1 MQIVKHSGV
10 KGMRWGVRRN
20 SNRPGGADGKEE
32 SEKLSDNRSK
42 LRKNLDSMKRERQW
56 KSIIK
61 EMDKLTTKDIG
72 IVKKRLDLENSLKS
86 LSKSKVGTKKDKEDY
101 LRREAMSDVEL
112 QRKVV
117 RLRAKDGL
125 YKSVN
130 DASKEQREMGIKIAQ
145 MGATLGVRF
154 AVNKKLGPKDFFDA
168 YKKPKESAKDARK
181 SITNLTIDKV
191 SSRTS
196 NQRLQEILNELRQN

>member
-1 MQIVKHSGV
+1 MK
-10 KGMRWGVRRN
+10 WGVRRN

-32 SEKLSDNRSK
+32 STKIVDNRGK

-56 KSIIK
+56 KGILK

-72 IVKKRLDLENSLKS
+72 VVKKRLDLENSLKS
-86 LSKSKVGTKKDKEDY
+86 LSKSKVANKKDKDDY
-101 LRREAMSDVEL
+101 LRREHMSDAEL

-125 YKSVN
+125 HKSVM

-145 MGATLGVRF
+145 VGASLGVKY

-168 YKKPKESAKDARK
+168 YKKPKDSASKAKKDA
-181 SITNLTIDKV
+181 TNLVIDKV
-191 SSRTS
+191 SGRTS
-196 NQRLQEILNELRQN
+196 NARLQEILNELRQT